1 MATAEEIIRDIQTL
15 STVDRVR
22 VIDNV
27 IRSTIKPDPDIEKIW
42 VHECEA
48 RWNTFEKNGEIPISY
63 EEVMKKYREVR

>member
-1 MATAEEIIRDIQTL
+1 MATAEEIIRDIQRL

-22 VIDNV
+22 VIDKV

-42 VHECEA
+42 VRECEA
-48 RWNTFEKNGEIPISY
+48 RWVTFEKNSELPISY